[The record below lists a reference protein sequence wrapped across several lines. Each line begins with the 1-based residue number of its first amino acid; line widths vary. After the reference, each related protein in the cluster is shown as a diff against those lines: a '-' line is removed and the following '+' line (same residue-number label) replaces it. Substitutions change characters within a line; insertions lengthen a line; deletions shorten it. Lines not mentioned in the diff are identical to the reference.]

1 MWRTAMPALL
11 PSQAGVTVPLLT
23 ERSQPC
29 LALIQRRHCLAL
41 ASLLQCFTQTACK
54 GACSGCFKKARQ
66 VKSGGAPRIYKKKK
80 YKIKRIIKQAIIFI
94 KLIFINQL

>member
-54 GACSGCFKKARQ
+54 GGGADKGSGCFKKATSKEWRSP
-66 VKSGGAPRIYKKKK
+66 KN
-80 YKIKRIIKQAIIFI
+80 
-94 KLIFINQL
+94 L

>member
-1 MWRTAMPALL
+1 M
-11 PSQAGVTVPLLT
+11 
-23 ERSQPC
+23 
-29 LALIQRRHCLAL
+29 LALNNRGRTKAL
-41 ASLLQCFTQTACK
+41 AALRK
-54 GACSGCFKKARQ
+54 PQ

>member
-1 MWRTAMPALL
+1 MPALL

-23 ERSQPC
+23 ELSQPC
-29 LALIQRRHCLAL
+29 HALIQRRHCLAL

-54 GACSGCFKKARQ
+54 GAGRTKALAALRKPQ
-66 VKSGGAPRIYKKKK
+66 VKRTRIYKKKK